1 MPFVIHVN
9 LLNKDS
15 FGTQLSSADDSSTSV
30 YLAFTFN
37 YFGTSF
43 TQLTISTNGYVCLGY
58 SSQCS
63 STVKPNGSDIIVGLN
78 HDLNTA
84 KTGSGQIYYKTL
96 SVNSNE
102 FSVVQSYVNLLNSS
116 FIPTDAFMITYDRV
130 LPYSS
135 SSSSLTSFQ
144 IFISINSIKS
154 YVTLKYTSCPTDLS
168 VRATS
173 GLNHHYGGSWIE
185 EPTFTNWCTSSNVG
199 QIGVWVF
206 DVSS

>member
-1 MPFVIHVN
+1 MIQINITH
-9 LLNKDS
+9 KDS
-15 FGTQLSSADDSSTSV
+15 YGTQLTPADESYTSV
-30 YLAFTFN
+30 DLAFTFN

-43 TQLTISTNGYVCLGY
+43 TQLAINTNGYVCIGF
-58 SSQCS
+58 SSQCIGFS
-63 STVKPNGSDIIVGLN
+63 RPSLSDIIVGLN

-84 KTGSGQIYYKTL
+84 RSGSGQIYYKTL
-96 SVNSNE
+96 SD
-102 FSVVQSYVNLLNSS
+102 FSMVQSYVNLLNSS

-135 SSSSLTSFQ
+135 SSVSLTSFQ

-168 VRATS
+168 VRVTS
-173 GLNHHYGGSWIE
+173 GLNHHNGGSWIE

-199 QIGVWVF
+199 QTGLWVF
-206 DVSS
+206 DVTQG